1 MTTENAYTP
10 PDRKGWPSGP
20 WDNEPD
26 RAQWV
31 LLAGLVSAETMR

>member
-20 WDNEPD
+20 WDTS
-26 RAQWV
+26 RTARS
-31 LLAGLVSAETMR
+31 G